1 VGSTPA
7 TPDQLYY
14 GDIMAITNNPH
25 GFAPTFDIDPYHDP
39 RLDSTLQKPVEAV
52 QGKMITA
59 TMHVDEM
66 QLISM
71 DEVAMKNKVLNML
84 INELLSAQCIEFTKQ
99 QDVATNTITV
109 RARIF
114 ATPDTQVR
122 LIRNATK

>member
-1 VGSTPA
+1 
-7 TPDQLYY
+7 
-14 GDIMAITNNPH
+14 
-25 GFAPTFDIDPYHDP
+25 
-39 RLDSTLQKPVEAV
+39 
-52 QGKMITA
+52 MITA

-66 QLISM
+66 QLMSM
-71 DEVAMKNKVLNML
+71 DDIAMKKKVLNML
-84 INELLSAQCIEFTKQ
+84 LNELLSAQCIEFTKQ

>member
-1 VGSTPA
+1 
-7 TPDQLYY
+7 
-14 GDIMAITNNPH
+14 
-25 GFAPTFDIDPYHDP
+25 
-39 RLDSTLQKPVEAV
+39 
-52 QGKMITA
+52 MITA
-59 TMHVDEM
+59 TMHVDEIHLM
-66 QLISM
+66 SM

>member
-1 VGSTPA
+1 
-7 TPDQLYY
+7 
-14 GDIMAITNNPH
+14 
-25 GFAPTFDIDPYHDP
+25 
-39 RLDSTLQKPVEAV
+39 
-52 QGKMITA
+52 MITA
-59 TMHVDEM
+59 TMHVDEIHLM
-66 QLISM
+66 SM

-122 LIRNATK
+122 LISNATK